1 MSGYFYAYAS
11 QATARAA
18 KPDWFAQDDESG
30 DWHLIGERVCVS
42 NRGLWLVNPVM
53 SEPDENGEQTIVT
66 PGERSADYVILSPEQ
81 DGSEAKRIE
90 PASHQGFA

>member
-18 KPDWFAQDDESG
+18 KPDWFAEDEN
-30 DWHLIGERVCVS
+30 GEWRLVDQRVCVS
-42 NRGLWLVNPVM
+42 TKGVWLVNPVM

-81 DGSEAKRIE
+81 DGSEAKRIT

>member
-1 MSGYFYAYAS
+1 MNGYFYAYAS

-18 KPDWFAQDDESG
+18 KPDWFAEDENG
-30 DWHLIGERVCVS
+30 DWYLVDQRVCVS
-42 NRGLWLVNPVM
+42 TKGVWMVNPVM
-53 SEPDENGEQTIVT
+53 SEPDENGEQTIVE
-66 PGERSADYVILSPEQ
+66 PGERSADYVILSPEH

>member
-18 KPDWFAQDDESG
+18 KPDWFDQDDDGE
-30 DWHLIGERVCVS
+30 WYLVGERVCVS
-42 NRGLWLVNPVM
+42 TKGVWLVDPVM
-53 SEPDENGEQTIVT
+53 SEPDENGDQTILT

-81 DGSEAKRIE
+81 DGSEAKLIT

>member
-18 KPDWFAQDDESG
+18 KPDWFSEDENG
-30 DWHLIGERVCVS
+30 DWHLIDQRVCVS
-42 NRGLWLVNPVM
+42 TKGVWLVNPVM
-53 SEPDENGEQTIVT
+53 SEPDENGEQTIVE

-81 DGSEAKRIE
+81 DGSEAKRIT